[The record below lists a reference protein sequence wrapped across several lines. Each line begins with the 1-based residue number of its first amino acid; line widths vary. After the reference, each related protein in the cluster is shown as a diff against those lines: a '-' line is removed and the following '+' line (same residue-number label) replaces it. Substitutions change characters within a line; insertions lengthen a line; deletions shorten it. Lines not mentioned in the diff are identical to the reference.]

1 MLLWCRS
8 SRSVRGIFVLP
19 HRPSAAPIPSRV
31 HFGNCLQLVILFFS
45 ESTVSLQCN
54 LFVCKLSSGV
64 LVHLVQITIYSTTAL
79 CAWLWV
85 LPQME
90 VLHYLLCYCPVTSLY
105 VHSISSVFPI
115 LDITGYF
122 PASWKQYFNP
132 LNWSCMVQPFD
143 SIFIF

>member
-1 MLLWCRS
+1 
-8 SRSVRGIFVLP
+8 VRGIFVLL

-79 CAWLWV
+79 CA
-85 LPQME
+85 
-90 VLHYLLCYCPVTSLY
+90 
-105 VHSISSVFPI
+105 
-115 LDITGYF
+115 
-122 PASWKQYFNP
+122 
-132 LNWSCMVQPFD
+132 
-143 SIFIF
+143 